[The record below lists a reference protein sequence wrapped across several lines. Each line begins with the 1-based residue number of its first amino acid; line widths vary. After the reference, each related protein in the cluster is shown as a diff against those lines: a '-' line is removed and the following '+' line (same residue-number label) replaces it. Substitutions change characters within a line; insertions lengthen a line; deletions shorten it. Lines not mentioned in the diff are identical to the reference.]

1 MIVLQVSLCLLMTFA
16 VLAFG
21 GVQVWSQTVLEIGAA
36 TLLAAWAVLLFRDKN
51 PTIEWSRLN
60 VPLMGFIVTGAL
72 QLLFRGTAYPYAT
85 TQELLRLSAYFIL
98 FFLTTQAFRTRPEKE
113 ALVWV
118 LMALCF
124 AVSLLGIIQHF
135 TAEKQIYWMSSLNV
149 QNDSFGPFVNRNHFA
164 GFVELTVPVALAQLI
179 FRGLRRDAFPLLV
192 LLAIVPVSALIL
204 SGSRGGIIGFGLEV
218 CLLALL
224 ARIGKTGKQNHLA
237 ALAMVALAAVALIAW
252 LGADKAVERFSQARN
267 LELSMSRR
275 VSMSRSALHMFL
287 DHPVAGVG
295 LGALVA
301 AYPRYETVYD
311 GNIVEHVHNDY
322 LEALAETGIVG
333 GVCGLMFLFLLYRE
347 ARDAFHASQGHFS
360 RALHAGAIAAIG
372 GLLLHSFIDFNL
384 HIPSNAFL
392 FLVQVSL
399 ATSTALPSRSAR
411 PDAARYVRRE
421 TTAVAATPA

>member
-1 MIVLQVSLCLLMTFA
+1 MIVLQAGLFLLMTFA

-21 GVQVWSQTVLEIGAA
+21 AVQIWSQSVLEIGAA
-36 TLLAAWAVLLFRDKN
+36 VLLVTWAVLFFREKQS
-51 PTIEWSRLN
+51 TIEWNMLN
-60 VPLMGFIVTGAL
+60 VPLLGFVAIGVL

-85 TQELLRLSAYFIL
+85 TQELLQLVTYCVL
-98 FFLTTQAFRTRPEKE
+98 FFLTAQAFRTRTEKE
-113 ALVWV
+113 AVVWV

-124 AVSLLGIIQHF
+124 GVSLLGIIQHF

-204 SGSRGGIIGFGLEV
+204 SGSRGGIIGFGLEI

-224 ARIGKTGKQNHLA
+224 AKVRKTEKQHHLA
-237 ALAMVALAAVALIAW
+237 ALAMVSLAAVLLIAW
-252 LGADKAVERFSQARN
+252 LGAGKAVERFSQARN
-267 LELSMSRR
+267 LELSMSLR
-275 VSMSRSALHMFL
+275 VSMGRSALHMFL
-287 DHPVAGVG
+287 DHPIKGVG
-295 LGALVA
+295 IGALA
-301 AYPRYETVYD
+301 EAYPRYETVYD

-322 LEALAETGIVG
+322 LEALAESGIAG
-333 GVCGLMFLFLLYRE
+333 GICGLIFLLLLYRD
-347 ARDAFHASQGHFS
+347 ARDAFHRSQGHFS
-360 RALHAGAIAAIG
+360 RALHAGAIAAVS

-392 FLVQVSL
+392 FLVQVSV
-399 ATSTALPSRSAR
+399 ATSSALPSRSPRA
-411 PDAARYVRRE
+411 DAARYVRRE
-421 TTAVAATPA
+421 STEVATTPA